1 MYFLEF
7 IVINI
12 LKYEDNIDGYIVLL
26 GYFLEYFNNF
36 NYIWVIRIGNLL
48 VNIMFRIFEMDIKES
63 IGNLCDDYLEV
74 RLKVQ

>member
-7 IVINI
+7 FVINI

-36 NYIWVIRIGNLL
+36 NYIWVIRIGNML

-74 RLKVQ
+74 RLKV

>member
-1 MYFLEF
+1 MYFLDF
-7 IVINI
+7 FVINI

-74 RLKVQ
+74 RLKV

>member
-36 NYIWVIRIGNLL
+36 NYIWVIRIGNML

-74 RLKVQ
+74 RLKV

>member
-74 RLKVQ
+74 RLKV

>member
-63 IGNLCDDYLEV
+63 IGYLCDDYLEV
-74 RLKVQ
+74 RLKV

>member
-7 IVINI
+7 FVINI

-74 RLKVQ
+74 RLKV